1 MKGQTIIER
10 EYFSNYSYIFSTPIN
25 CYDLEY
31 RYSFEVLH
39 SEKLENWTFHLFFWR
54 YEIVTYVAD
63 QKLFSFSENEE
74 QTCLMWAYEKGHDDI
89 VTLLRHFKRPDEEFS
104 ADYTPSGKY

>member
-1 MKGQTIIER
+1 MVHYLLER
-10 EYFSNYSYIFSTPIN
+10 GANLNLTACCSTPVA
-25 CYDLEY
+25 
-31 RYSFEVLH
+31 SSTSTVLAVAR
-39 SEKLENWTFHLFFWR
+39 S
-54 YEIVTYVAD
+54 VQYVANR
-63 QKLFSFSENEE
+63 KLSSFSENEE